1 MVLSKPTSFLRTL
14 ARISFAA
21 TIVLI
26 AFRLR
31 LFVDSRP
38 IELIYRD
45 YSWTSWI
52 RERRSRVQS
61 ALLFLWF
68 LTLVIEKREFNFGP
82 VFLSLPLAAL
92 TVIVIISS
100 VNSIDVAL
108 SVYNSARM
116 IVLDFFYLYIV
127 NEIQSLA
134 WVAFPVAI
142 QSIIHATV
150 GILQTLEN
158 HSLGLPALGELELD
172 PAWSGVSIVW
182 AAGVRSLRAYGLSD
196 HPNILGGCFAFSL
209 LLLAA
214 WYLDAKPQLR
224 GFIAGAF
231 ALAALGLLLTFS
243 RSAWLALAS
252 GSVAMILLLLRTR
265 HKRAVLDFAGLAIG
279 AFLIVLPFIFHNASY
294 LDVRINQLNE
304 SNRVSIET
312 RSIAER
318 MRWLGRR
325 IKFSPTVPFSALEW
339 AHCRKRCDCI
349 SLNSTFSSNPRTLR
363 CSKRRRKR
371 VSSER
376 WRILF

>member
-45 YSWTSWI
+45 YMDFILFASDVLVLVT
-52 RERRSRVQS
+52 
-61 ALLFLWF
+61 LLLWF

-116 IVLDFFYLYIV
+116 LVLDFFYLYIV

-142 QSIIHATV
+142 QSTIHATV

-252 GSVAMILLLLRTR
+252 GLVAMILLLLRTR

-294 LDVRINQLNE
+294 LDVRIRAYPKM
-304 SNRVSIET
+304 SC
-312 RSIAER
+312 
-318 MRWLGRR
+318 GRR
-325 IKFSPTVPFSALEW
+325 
-339 AHCRKRCDCI
+339 
-349 SLNSTFSSNPRTLR
+349 
-363 CSKRRRKR
+363 
-371 VSSER
+371 
-376 WRILF
+376 